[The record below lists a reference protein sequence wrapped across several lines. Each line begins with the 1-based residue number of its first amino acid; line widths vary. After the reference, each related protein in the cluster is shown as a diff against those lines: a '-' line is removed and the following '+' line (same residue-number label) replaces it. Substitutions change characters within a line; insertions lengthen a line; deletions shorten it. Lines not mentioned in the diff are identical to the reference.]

1 MNQCAA
7 TATDRIFSNARETT
21 SLNHFPIRIVQ
32 QIDLLERIALQIE
45 DEQLAQ
51 RMLIS
56 LNNICESIG
65 HVSTQKMD
73 SETYDLGVLHG

>member
-1 MNQCAA
+1 MQ
-7 TATDRIFSNARETT
+7 EKQL

-32 QIDLLERIALQIE
+32 QIDLLQRIAVQIE

-65 HVSTQKMD
+65 HVSTQKLD

>member
-1 MNQCAA
+1 
-7 TATDRIFSNARETT
+7 
-21 SLNHFPIRIVQ
+21 V
-32 QIDLLERIALQIE
+32 QIE

>member
-1 MNQCAA
+1 MSKDNLPALIEN
-7 TATDRIFSNARETT
+7 TAQKLGEYFD
-21 SLNHFPIRIVQ
+21 
-32 QIDLLERIALQIE
+32 

-65 HVSTQKMD
+65 HVSTEQMY
-73 SETYDLGVLHG
+73 SEIYGVGVSHG